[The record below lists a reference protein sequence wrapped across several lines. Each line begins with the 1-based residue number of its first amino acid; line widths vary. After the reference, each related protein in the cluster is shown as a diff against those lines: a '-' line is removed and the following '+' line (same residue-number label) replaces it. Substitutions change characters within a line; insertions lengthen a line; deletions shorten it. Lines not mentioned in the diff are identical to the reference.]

1 MRPIKINWTPGLLL
15 VGILFSATGFTQE
28 VRAVVEIRG
37 VVRDSAGSAVP
48 YASVNLRN
56 RPGDVI
62 VAYTT
67 TDVRGG
73 YVLRLP
79 ANPRPDDRRGDEPG
93 DRPGDLY
100 LEVSCI
106 GYKSQSKTL
115 NGLSQSKA
123 MSALSQEINFTL
135 AVSASQ
141 LQSVVVRSGRS
152 RLRASGDTLGYSVSE
167 FASAQDRVIGD
178 VIKRLPGISV
188 AADGTISYNNK
199 PVSGVYLG
207 GDNLLDDKYTI
218 ATNSIPQ
225 GAVDQ
230 VQVIDNHQPVKV
242 LQNKVVSDDVALNL
256 TFKKEAKLRPL
267 GQETIG
273 AGLSG
278 PAGSS
283 NSGLSGNS
291 GSSGNYYADINALL
305 LKDRYKAINYLKGNN
320 TGEDLQQE
328 LVSHNIA
335 DYKQRIG
342 NDPPATVLSLGAVN
356 DPALSRDRYFFDR
369 SGLLNLNNLVNL
381 KNGLQLRVN
390 ASYLHD
396 TEKQDYSQS
405 TSVFLPGDTVKY
417 TETQHNRFDPD
428 LLHAQFTLNVNKEKY
443 YLNDAFVLDDNRWV
457 DYSQLNSN
465 GSMVNQVFR
474 DDLLSFSS
482 EFNGIRSMRSG
493 SLMQVYS
500 YIGRQ
505 SEPENRLIGPGYNA
519 QLFNDG
525 APYAQLIQQVNVP
538 AWYTNNYVSFKIP
551 GDIGT
556 ASFRTGF
563 SVQSQLLNSKLSA
576 LQLNNMAK
584 PALDSTINHLDWA
597 RKRLYAEAAYDI
609 PGEDLKANLTM
620 PLILQQI
627 DYSDIGYALHKRLGR
642 LYFNPQMS
650 IKYKTGIEN
659 FVTLLF
665 SYRNETGGIEDLYH
679 GYILKDYR
687 TLYANNADLTLRQN
701 LLAAAGFNYRKAL
714 TLFFFS
720 INASYNHI
728 GANNIASGVITNNF
742 QQLLVLPY
750 PNSTDVWTADGTIS
764 KYSFGLR
771 TTFSG
776 EVKWQ
781 DNRSVQVQNGA
792 VLPFNTTIGT
802 LNLGATTKLSE
813 RLNFSYQVTGTQ
825 TNSHSP
831 AEVSAVRIDQLQ
843 QQAAVYYFPAVDW
856 QFKVSGEYYF
866 TSSRGSPDLKDFF
879 ADASAKYRV
888 KKWKIDLQLEAA
900 NFLNV
905 RSYRALALAA
915 NTLTASSYTLPGRII
930 LGKILFNL

>member
-15 VGILFSATGFTQE
+15 AALLFSSPGVAQE
-28 VRAVVEIRG
+28 LRGVVEIRG
-37 VVRDSAGSAVP
+37 VVRDSLGGVVP
-48 YASVNLRN
+48 YASVNLRK
-56 RPGDVI
+56 RSGDIV

-79 ANPRPDDRRGDEPG
+79 ANTGPG
-93 DRPGDLY
+93 DWSGDFY

-106 GYKSQSKTL
+106 GHKSQSKGL
-115 NGLSQSKA
+115 NGLSQSKTVSGLPQQVDF
-123 MSALSQEINFTL
+123 ML

-141 LQSVVVRSGRS
+141 LQSVVVRSS
-152 RLRASGDTLGYSVSE
+152 RPKLRTSGDTLSYTVSD
-167 FASAQDRVIGD
+167 FSSAQDRVIGD
-178 VIKRLPGISV
+178 VIKRLPGVSV

-199 PVSGVYLG
+199 PVSGVYLS

-278 PAGSS
+278 PSGS
-283 NSGLSGNS
+283 SGNS
-291 GSSGNYYADINALL
+291 GLAGNYYADINALL

-328 LVSHNIA
+328 VGSHNIS
-335 DYKQRIG
+335 DYQQRIG
-342 NDPPATVLSLGAVN
+342 NDPPATVLSLGTVN
-356 DPALSRDRYFFDR
+356 NPALSRDRYFFDR
-369 SGLLNLNNLVNL
+369 SGMLNVNNLVNL
-381 KNGLQLRVN
+381 KSGLQLRVN
-390 ASYLHD
+390 AYYLHD

-405 TSVFLPGDTVKY
+405 TSVFLPGDTVQY
-417 TETQHNRFDPD
+417 TETQHNQFNPE
-428 LLHAQFTLNVNKEKY
+428 LLHAQFTLNGNKEKY
-443 YLNDAFVLDDNRWV
+443 YLNDALVLDDNRWV
-457 DYSQLNSN
+457 DYSRLNSN

-474 DDLLSFSS
+474 DDLLSFSN
-482 EFNGIRSMRSG
+482 EFNTIRSMRSG

-500 YIGRQ
+500 YIGHQ
-505 SEPENRLIGPGYNA
+505 SEPENRLISPAYNA

-525 APYAQLIQQVNVP
+525 APYAQLIQRVNVP
-538 AWYTNNYVSFKIP
+538 TWFTSNYVSYKVP
-551 GDIGT
+551 GDFGT

-563 SVQSQLLNSKLSA
+563 SLQSQQLGSNLSV
-576 LQLNNMAK
+576 LQSNNTVK
-584 PALDSTINHLDWA
+584 PALDSAINRLDWT

-609 PGEDLKANLTM
+609 PGDKLKANLTL
-620 PLILQQI
+620 PFILQRI
-627 DYSDIGYALHKRLGR
+627 DYSDTGYALNRGLGR
-642 LYFNPQMS
+642 LYFNPQLS
-650 IKYKTGIEN
+650 VKYKTGIEN

-665 SYRNETGGIEDLYH
+665 SYRNETGGIEDIYH

-687 TLYANNADLTLRQN
+687 TLYANSADLTLRQN
-701 LLAAAGFNYRKAL
+701 LLAAAGYKYRKAL

-728 GANNIASGVITNNF
+728 SANNIASGVITNNF
-742 QQLLVLPY
+742 QQLVVLPY
-750 PNSTDVWTADGTIS
+750 PNSTVAWTLDGTIS
-764 KYSFGLR
+764 KYSFSLR

-792 VLPFNTTIGT
+792 VLPFNTTVGT
-802 LNLGATTKLSE
+802 LSLGAVTKCSE
-813 RLNFSYQVTGTQ
+813 RLNFSFQVAGTQ

-843 QQAAVYYFPAVDW
+843 QQAAVYYFPAADW
-856 QFKVSGEYYF
+856 QFKLSGEYYS
-866 TSSRGSPDLKDFF
+866 TSSRGSPDLKAFF

-888 KKWKIDLQLEAA
+888 RKWKVDLQLEAT
-900 NFLNV
+900 NIMNV
-905 RSYRALALAA
+905 RNYRALALAA
-915 NTLTASSYTLPGRII
+915 NTLTASSYTLPGRIV